1 MLAEVDGGAG
11 SPCGAGSD
19 TDTGHTLAAA
29 GFDFGRRKQQ
39 GLAAVGRA
47 QGDRALSSLPAG
59 VARRG
64 QPPRRNR
71 NCRDLRN
78 PKLPCRDAF
87 LRFPHGAK
95 PSARFGVGLSHP
107 CARSGSQQHRGRSRC
122 VSPLRLLPFS
132 RTSARGGT
140 WRIRPAWATGAR
152 RGRVRSAC
160 PFTVE
165 LGRLSPLPTGGHGL
179 REGRA
184 RTRTHGRG
192 CGVCPQPGLKCPG
205 VPGSVMRGKAGGC
218 RAGAE
223 RACPGT
229 LRGAKARAAASL

>member
-1 MLAEVDGGAG
+1 M
-11 SPCGAGSD
+11 
-19 TDTGHTLAAA
+19 
-29 GFDFGRRKQQ
+29 
-39 GLAAVGRA
+39 GLALTQTQATHWRLL
-47 QGDRALSSLPAG
+47 DLLSAG
-59 VARRG
+59 ENNRGSQPWGGLRGIELSAASPRGLARRR
-64 QPPRRNR
+64 QPLRRNR

-78 PKLPCRDAF
+78 PKLPCRDAS
-87 LRFPHGAK
+87 LCFPHGAE

-107 CARSGSQQHRGRSRC
+107 CARSGSQQHRGRSRW

-152 RGRVRSAC
+152 RGRVRSAS

-165 LGRLSPLPTGGHGL
+165 LGRLSPLPTGEDGL

-184 RTRTHGRG
+184 WTRTHGRG
-192 CGVCPQPGLKCPG
+192 CGVCPQPGVKCPG
-205 VPGSVMRGKAGGC
+205 MPGSVMRGKAGGC